1 MVAYIQPSVM
11 LLFIFV
17 YVNFGQKVQYFIYT
31 HINELKIM
39 SLYMPT
45 QNSLWHARIGIFNL
59 NKIYIQK
66 IKVPRLPLT
75 NCHFSVTFFQ
85 FLFFFIKLFS
95 RLKLRKLLLLVHYIL
110 VMWSFNLHHFLLL
123 QSRPQSNLQGWTFA
137 IGISIVLPLMIY
149 LR

>member
-59 NKIYIQK
+59 NKTYIQK

-75 NCHFSVTFFQ
+75 NCHFSVLFFQ
-85 FLFFFIKLFS
+85 FLFFIIKLFF
-95 RLKLRKLLLLVHYIL
+95 RLTLRKLLLLVHYIL
-110 VMWSFNLHHFLLL
+110 GM
-123 QSRPQSNLQGWTFA
+123 
-137 IGISIVLPLMIY
+137 
-149 LR
+149 

>member
-59 NKIYIQK
+59 NKTYIQK

-75 NCHFSVTFFQ
+75 NCHFSVLFFQ
-85 FLFFFIKLFS
+85 FLFFIIKLFF
-95 RLKLRKLLLLVHYIL
+95 RLTLRKLLLLVHYIL
-110 VMWSFNLHHFLLL
+110 GMWSFNLHHFLLL

>member
-1 MVAYIQPSVM
+1 MGAYIQPSVM

-59 NKIYIQK
+59 NKTYIQK

-75 NCHFSVTFFQ
+75 NCHFSVLFFQ

>member
-1 MVAYIQPSVM
+1 MQERYRTVWGKFKSIAFFYILSTKFFSNKFSFGIWSHIFSLPLCFCLFSFMSISVKKYNILYIHTSM
-11 LLFIFV
+11 SSKLCL
-17 YVNFGQKVQYFIYT
+17 YT
-31 HINELKIM
+31 CRHK
-39 SLYMPT
+39 
-45 QNSLWHARIGIFNL
+45 IGIFNL

-110 VMWSFNLHHFLLL
+110 VM
-123 QSRPQSNLQGWTFA
+123 
-137 IGISIVLPLMIY
+137 
-149 LR
+149 